1 MVMDRKDAKGKPSV
15 LVVDDEAE
23 IREEVMDALIDE
35 GLTVFEASSVDEALI
50 TISENREIEV
60 VVADLRMPHRL
71 GVDLVTEMAGDDT
84 RNICVIIMTGHVS
97 GDLGITLTGL
107 NVFSVLS
114 KPVDCYELIETVN
127 LAMRSMKL

>member
-97 GDLGITLTGL
+97 
-107 NVFSVLS
+107 
-114 KPVDCYELIETVN
+114 
-127 LAMRSMKL
+127 